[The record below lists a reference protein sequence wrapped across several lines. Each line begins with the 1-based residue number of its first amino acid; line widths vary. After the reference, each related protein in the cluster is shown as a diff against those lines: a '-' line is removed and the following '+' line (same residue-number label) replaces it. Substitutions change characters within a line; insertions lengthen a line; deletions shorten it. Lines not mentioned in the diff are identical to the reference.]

1 MVWRSD
7 GHAERT
13 PIMYLPSTFRN
24 SRPGTRHEWSSRPPA
39 PYDPVTDTNV
49 GKLESS
55 NAAHVARDIYQYV
68 LDWQGTSGPLA
79 DRQLQRHV
87 RAGSI
92 WDHAG
97 RVAAFWSPDGKLG
110 RAC

>member
-55 NAAHVARDIYQYV
+55 NAAHVARDIY
-68 LDWQGTSGPLA
+68 
-79 DRQLQRHV
+79 RQ
-87 RAGSI
+87 
-92 WDHAG
+92 
-97 RVAAFWSPDGKLG
+97 
-110 RAC
+110 